1 MDLLKRM
8 LVINPEK
15 RITVEEALNHP
26 YFDDIREEE
35 CEPLCDRVFD
45 LNENDET
52 LTRKELKVAYTSIG

>member
-1 MDLLKRM
+1 M

-52 LTRKELKVAYTSIG
+52 LSRKELRVV